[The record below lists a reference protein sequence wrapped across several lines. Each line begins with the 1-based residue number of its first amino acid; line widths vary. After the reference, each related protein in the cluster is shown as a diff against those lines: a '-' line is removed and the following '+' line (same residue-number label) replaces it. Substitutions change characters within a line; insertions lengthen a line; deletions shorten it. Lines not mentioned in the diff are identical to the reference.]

1 MYHLLVKGNGWQP
14 NRDRLDSQRIFEYT
28 DKNIAQKFK
37 PSNELDIEKIT
48 TIPALFVSETQGRG
62 EQIARVGYIYQIFNN
77 GGAVE
82 IKYSI
87 EQQIPSI
94 SNPALEKLADKLHI
108 AEFEF
113 SRTHWAIKDV
123 NLFQI
128 LLENQSSIK
137 YSPKIFTLPEAPTL
151 QPEISVMMPF
161 DSAFD
166 NVYKTLQQTAK
177 SMNLDCIRADD
188 IWEHEA
194 VIQDVVSL
202 ICNAKIVVCDCTG
215 RNANVFYEIG
225 IAHAL
230 GKDVILIT
238 QSKND
243 IPFDLQHLRYLPY
256 LNNEEGRTEL
266 STNIAQRIKTI
277 MR

>member
-1 MYHLLVKGNGWQP
+1 M
-14 NRDRLDSQRIFEYT
+14 
-28 DKNIAQKFK
+28 
-37 PSNELDIEKIT
+37 LDIEKIS

-62 EQIARVGYIYQIFNN
+62 EQIARVGYIYQIVNN
-77 GGAVE
+77 RGSLE

-87 EQQIPSI
+87 EPQIPSI
-94 SNPALEKLADKLHI
+94 PNPALEKLADKLHI

-113 SRTHWAIKDV
+113 SRTHWAIKEV

-128 LLENQSSIK
+128 LLENQSSFK
-137 YSPKIFTLPEAPTL
+137 YSPKNFTLPEAPTF

-161 DSAFD
+161 DSSFD
-166 NVYKTLQQTAK
+166 NVYKTLQQTAN
-177 SMNLDCIRADD
+177 SLNMACIRADD
-188 IWEHEA
+188 IWENDA

-238 QSKND
+238 QSKDD
-243 IPFDLQHLRYLPY
+243 IPFDLQHLRYLKY
-256 LNNEEGRTEL
+256 LNNEEGRNDL
-266 STNIAQRIKTI
+266 STNIAQRIRTLI
-277 MR
+277 R

>member
-14 NRDRLDSQRIFEYT
+14 NRDKLDSQRIFEYT
-28 DKNIAQKFK
+28 DNEIIEKFK
-37 PSNELDIEKIT
+37 PSGVLDIEKIS

-62 EQIARVGYIYQIFNN
+62 EQIARVGYIYQIVYNR
-77 GGAVE
+77 GALE

-87 EQQIPSI
+87 EHQIPSI
-94 SNPALEKLADKLHI
+94 PNPALEKLADKLHI

-113 SRTHWAIKDV
+113 SRTHWAIKEV

-128 LLENQSSIK
+128 LLENQSSFK
-137 YSPKIFTLPEAPTL
+137 YSPKNFTLPEAPTF

-166 NVYKTLQQTAK
+166 NVYKTLQQTAN
-177 SMNLDCIRADD
+177 SLNIACIRADD
-188 IWEHEA
+188 IWENDA

-238 QSKND
+238 QSKDD
-243 IPFDLQHLRYLPY
+243 IPFDLQHLRYLKY
-256 LNNEEGRTEL
+256 LNNEEGRNDL
-266 STNIAQRIKTI
+266 STNITQRIRTL